1 MKLLFASLFACLTLA
16 GGAGCQHTREAYR
29 EAEDPGEYA
38 FVLMEHYNALLKEAV
53 VLKNAP
59 GTPAEAVA
67 WMRQVEFKATPAVKK
82 LAELRQAW
90 IDLQSAETEAQL
102 QAATDAA
109 ALLIADM
116 VRAVRD
122 ARGGSASVL
131 DERILLHA
139 HHLEAAA

>member
-1 MKLLFASLFACLTLA
+1 MKRLYVFVCIVFASLAA
-16 GGAGCQHTREAYR
+16 AGCQHTREAYR

-53 VLKNAP
+53 ALKNNPA
-59 GTPAEAVA
+59 TPREAVE
-67 WMRQVEFKATPAVKK
+67 WMRKVELKTTPAVKK

-90 IDLQSAETEAQL
+90 LDLQTASTETEL
-102 QAATDAA
+102 QAAIDQAV
-109 ALLIADM
+109 LLIADM

-122 ARGGSASVL
+122 ARGGSVSML